1 MTGSKCEDC
10 GERQK
15 LYGMLPDRKPRWC
28 AKCGKSHPGSVAV
41 RFKPCEDCMHKQA
54 TWGLSGDRI
63 KRWCEITP

>member
-1 MTGSKCEDC
+1 
-10 GERQK
+10 
-15 LYGMLPDRKPRWC
+15 MLPDRKPRWC